1 MASYRCQ
8 CCKSFNI
15 VCKENSVH
23 LTCLSI
29 NCKFISFM
37 KFPAWYLVR
46 TNSEFNPFSE
56 NLLSEVDFYLIFLFL
71 MGWFLNTCILMICV
85 IFQRW
90 IGIEFVMAGCS
101 TRIGFRKACKC
112 IAASVSWFKGFS
124 RVLPTSW
131 VGWNAGKPKEN
142 AVCYLIETY
151 FVFFFS
157 RKSLFWSC
165 TYNRQNSWYCRVSF
179 SFVPEKLLWRQ
190 VCRWHSSSDFC
201 HGIRRQQT

>member
-71 MGWFLNTCILMICV
+71 VGWFLNTCILMICV

-151 FVFFFS
+151 FVFFFLS
-157 RKSLFWSC
+157 KK
-165 TYNRQNSWYCRVSF
+165 
-179 SFVPEKLLWRQ
+179 FVLKLHL
-190 VCRWHSSSDFC
+190 
-201 HGIRRQQT
+201 